1 MLVETARLAQPT
13 HVVQLQTPNMHRNL
27 PPEGSWLPA
36 YDNSGPPANPTFL
49 CSLPAIGAS
58 SDPAVVCRFHVHRV

>member
-13 HVVQLQTPNMHRNL
+13 HVVQLQTPNVHRNL

-36 YDNSGPPANPTFL
+36 YDSGPPANPAFL
-49 CSLPAIGAS
+49 CSLPAIGSS
-58 SDPAVVCRFHVHRV
+58 SDPTVVRRPHVHLM